1 MSTISFSVEDN
12 IKKSFDRWAKRA
24 KKSKSDIFRDM
35 VRSYEF
41 NERLDEIQQ
50 KAAPVLKRLGI
61 ETEEQLYEYL
71 ESDETYEDRIR
82 HQRLHSRRKKG

>member
-1 MSTISFSVEDN
+1 MTTISFSVEED
-12 IKKSFDRWAKRA
+12 IKKSFDKWAKQSQ
-24 KKSKSDIFRDM
+24 KSKSSVLRDM

-41 NERLDEIQQ
+41 NEALNSIQEA
-50 KAAPVLKRLGI
+50 AAPKLKELGI

-82 HQRLHSRRKKG
+82 HQRISRGRQKG